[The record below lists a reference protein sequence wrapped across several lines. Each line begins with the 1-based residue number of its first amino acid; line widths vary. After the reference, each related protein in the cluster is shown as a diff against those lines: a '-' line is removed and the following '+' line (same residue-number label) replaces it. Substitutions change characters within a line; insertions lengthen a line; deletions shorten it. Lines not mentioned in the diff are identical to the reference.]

1 MRLAFDSVT
10 GGESL
15 PLEVTAEQLDSFRRV
30 HRLTMIT
37 LANYYM
43 ATCRAL
49 HSAGASGPTAVG
61 GWKGF
66 FTGEPFVRSRSILF
80 VGNSGSHVYSA
91 GGNKHHAIT
100 RDLEAHAGFPN
111 VHDFSQ
117 MVGVNG

>member
-49 HSAGASGPTAVG
+49 HAAGASGATAVG

-66 FTGEPFVRSRSILF
+66 FTGEPFVRSRNILL
-80 VGNSGSHVYSA
+80 VGDSGAHVYGP
-91 GGNKHHAIT
+91 GGKTHHAIT
-100 RDLEAHAGFPN
+100 RDLAAHA
-111 VHDFSQ
+111 VFSKHP
-117 MVGVNG
+117 